1 MNVHILHSLSLLT
14 EIHEASTTRLAPLA
28 DGNCVP
34 DPTCSPGSHLDET
47 FTCIPDNCQP
57 GFKYENG
64 QCVPANNQSPIA
76 NAGPDQ
82 TVESEDSVTLDGTGS
97 SDPDGDALTY
107 QWSQIAGPQVTLS
120 GNTSPSPVFTAPSVN
135 ENTTLTFQLD

>member
-1 MNVHILHSLSLLT
+1 MLSKSSPLLCLETSLNVHILHSLSLLN

-34 DPTCSPGSHLDET
+34 DPTCSTGSHLDET

-64 QCVPANNQSPIA
+64 QCEPANNQSPIA

-82 TVESEDSVTLDGTGS
+82 TVESEDSVTLDV
-97 SDPDGDALTY
+97 PVV
-107 QWSQIAGPQVTLS
+107 QIQ
-120 GNTSPSPVFTAPSVN
+120 TAMR
-135 ENTTLTFQLD
+135 